1 MRLVL
6 LWLEIAALCHP
17 PGLYTVNRA
26 LLPMRRPGRRI
37 LATGLL
43 VLLAV
48 AALVGLRLTSAPD
61 AITTASRRSGRGF
74 SRLVDTQPLTTAQ
87 QLDKVASTREEGR
100 YSRDAL
106 NLADHAV
113 DLAFTSALR
122 DAQQH
127 PPAEDATTKAL
138 HEKIRQLEAQVK
150 SDDDNIKKLSGSAG
164 AEGQLQLAQAEQ
176 SLHQDELDDAKGD
189 LARAGG
195 DPATRIQRQ
204 FDQHHSSEMHSGQAQ
219 ATPFYQRPA
228 FQVPANMLAQAR
240 SWNQLRAKRQQL
252 AEAQQQAL
260 GAVGDLTRKHDD
272 LERHL
277 EQLKQAPPAN
287 RSPAD
292 VMKVMQHQSADRK
305 TLSEYDQR
313 ISDLQQLGQAY
324 GDWSAVVAN
333 EMMACVHG
341 MLRGALWIVLIV
353 LAVVFGNVAVASLSF
368 RIATDRRR
376 QATVRLLGRFAVQGI
391 GFVAIL
397 FVVLGSPGQLSTVLA
412 LAGAGLT
419 VALKDFIVAF
429 FGWFVLMGKNGIR
442 VGDWVEINGIVGE
455 VIDIGLLRTIL
466 LETGNWAEAGHPTGR
481 RVTFTNSFAIEGH
494 YFNFSTTGQWLWD
507 TLELMVPATD
517 DPYAV
522 TESILNVITKETES
536 DARVAEKEWQH
547 ATRNLGVHAFSAA
560 PSINMRPTMSGTN
573 VIVRYI
579 TQASERFSARNRIN
593 AAVVGLL
600 HRRPGTKIVQ
610 TKENAVPSA

>member
-1 MRLVL
+1 
-6 LWLEIAALCHP
+6 
-17 PGLYTVNRA
+17 
-26 LLPMRRPGRRI
+26 MRRPGRRI
-37 LATGLL
+37 LATGFL
-43 VLLAV
+43 VLLA
-48 AALVGLRLTSAPD
+48 AAAIVGLRLTSAPD
-61 AITTASRRSGRGF
+61 AITTANRRSIRGF
-74 SRLVDTQPLTTAQ
+74 SRVDTQALTTAQ
-87 QLDKVASTREEGR
+87 QLDKLAVTREEGR

-127 PPAEDATTKAL
+127 PPAEDANTKAL
-138 HEKIRQLEAQVK
+138 HERIRQLEIQLQADATVVQQLSTSK
-150 SDDDNIKKLSGSAG
+150 S
-164 AEGQLQLAQAEQ
+164 AEASGQLQLAQAEQ
-176 SLHQDELDDAKGD
+176 ALHQDELDDARSD

-195 DPATRIQRQ
+195 DPASRIQRQ
-204 FDQHHSSEMHSGQAQ
+204 FDQHHASEAHTQQSQA
-219 ATPFYQRPA
+219 APFYQRAA
-228 FQVPANMLAQAR
+228 FQVPPTMLAQAR
-240 SWNQLRAKRQQL
+240 LWYQLRDKRWQL
-252 AEAQQQAL
+252 AGAQQQAAS
-260 GAVGDLTRKHDD
+260 AVTELARKHDE

-277 EQLKQAPPAN
+277 EQLRQANALLAEESTGPAALTLI
-287 RSPAD
+287 RHEA
-292 VMKVMQHQSADRK
+292 ADRK
-305 TLSEYDQR
+305 TLAEYDR
-313 ISDLQQLGQAY
+313 RSSDLQHLGQTY
-324 GDWSAVVAN
+324 GDWSLVVAAQ
-333 EMMACVHG
+333 MTACVHG

-353 LAVVFGNVAVASLSF
+353 LAIVFGNIAVAALSLTL
-368 RIATDRRR
+368 ATDRRR

-391 GFVAIL
+391 GLVAIL
-397 FVVLGSPGQLSTVLA
+397 FVVLGSPGQLSTVIA

-507 TLELMVPATD
+507 TLELMVPASE

-522 TESILNVITKETES
+522 TESILQVITTETEA

-560 PSINMRPTMSGTN
+560 PSVNMRPTMSGTN
-573 VIVRYI
+573 VVVRYI
-579 TQASERFSARNRIN
+579 THANERFSARNRIN

-610 TKENAVPSA
+610 TKEDVVPSA

>member
-1 MRLVL
+1 MRQQV
-6 LWLEIAALCHP
+6 LWLEIA
-17 PGLYTVNRA
+17 R
-26 LLPMRRPGRRI
+26 LLSRRRFILWSAPSPMRRPGRRI
-37 LATGLL
+37 LAIGLL

-48 AALVGLRLTSAPD
+48 AAIVGLRLTTAPD
-61 AITTASRRSGRGF
+61 TITTSSRRPNRGYT
-74 SRLVDTQPLTTAQ
+74 RVDTQSLTTAQ
-87 QLDKVASTREEGR
+87 QLDKVAVSREEGR

-106 NLADHAV
+106 NLADHVV

-122 DAQQH
+122 DAQFH

-138 HEKIRQLEAQVK
+138 HDKIRQLEAQVK
-150 SDDDNIKKLSGSAG
+150 ADEENVKKLTASGSSD
-164 AEGQLQLAQAEQ
+164 GQLQLAQAEQ

-195 DPATRIQRQ
+195 DPAVRIQRQ
-204 FDQHHSSEMHSGQAQ
+204 FDQHHASEMHSGQSQ
-219 ATPFYQRPA
+219 PTPFYQRPA
-228 FQVPANMLAQAR
+228 FQVPDNMLAQAR
-240 SWNQLRAKRQQL
+240 LWNGLRGKRQQL
-252 AEAQQQAL
+252 AEAQQQAFA
-260 GAVGDLTRKHDD
+260 AVVDLTHKHDD

-277 EQLKQAPPAN
+277 EQLKQSTQKDASATEK
-287 RSPAD
+287 
-292 VMKVMQHQSADRK
+292 MKTMQHQAADRK

-324 GDWSAVVAN
+324 GDWSTVVAGQ
-333 EMMACVHG
+333 MTACVHG

-353 LAVVFGNVAVASLSF
+353 LAVVFGNIAVASLS
-368 RIATDRRR
+368 RRVATDRRR
-376 QATVRLLGRFAVQGI
+376 QATMRLLGRFIVQGI

-455 VIDIGLLRTIL
+455 VIDIGLLRTVL

-507 TLELMVPATD
+507 TLELVVPASE

-522 TESILNVITKETES
+522 TESILQVITKQTEA

-547 ATRNLGVHAFSAA
+547 ATRNYGVHAFSAA
-560 PSINMRPTMSGTN
+560 PSVNMRPTMSGTN

-579 TQASERFSARNRIN
+579 TQANERFSTRNRIN

-600 HRRPGTKIVQ
+600 HRRPGTKIVE
-610 TKENAVPSA
+610 TKESAVPSS

>member
-1 MRLVL
+1 
-6 LWLEIAALCHP
+6 
-17 PGLYTVNRA
+17 
-26 LLPMRRPGRRI
+26 MRRPGRRI

-43 VLLAV
+43 GLLAI
-48 AALVGLRLTSAPD
+48 AAIVGLRLTSAPD
-61 AITTASRRSGRGF
+61 DLTPPNRRPGRV
-74 SRLVDTQPLTTAQ
+74 RLVDTQPLTTAQ
-87 QLDKVASTREEGR
+87 QLDKIAVTRDEGR

-122 DAQQH
+122 DAQLH

-138 HEKIRQLEAQVK
+138 HEKIRQLDAQVK
-150 SDDDNIKKLSGSAG
+150 ADEENVKRLSASSTPD
-164 AEGQLQLAQAEQ
+164 GQVQLAQAEQ

-195 DPATRIQRQ
+195 DPASRIQRQ
-204 FDQHHSSEMHSGQAQ
+204 FDQHHASELHNGQPQ
-219 ATPFYQRPA
+219 TTPFYQRPP
-228 FQVPANMLAQAR
+228 FQVPATMLQQAR
-240 SWNQLRAKRQQL
+240 SWNELRGKRQQL

-260 GAVGDLTRKHDD
+260 GAVADLTRKHDD

-277 EQLKQAPPAN
+277 EGLKQSSPAN
-287 RSPAD
+287 ASATEA
-292 VMKVMQHQSADRK
+292 MKAMQHQSADRK

-324 GDWSAVVAN
+324 ADWSTVVGVQ
-333 EMMACVHG
+333 MRACVHG

-353 LAVVFGNVAVASLSF
+353 LAIVLGNIAVSSVSL

-397 FVVLGSPGQLSTVLA
+397 FVVLGSPGQLSTFIA

-455 VIDIGLLRTIL
+455 VTDIGLLRTTL

-507 TLELMVPATD
+507 TLELMVPVTD

-522 TESILNVITKETES
+522 TESILQIIIKETES

-547 ATRNLGVHAFSAA
+547 ATRNYGVHAFSAA
-560 PSINMRPTMSGTN
+560 PSVNMRPTMSGTN

-579 TQASERFSARNRIN
+579 TQANERFSTRNRIN

-600 HRRPGTKIVQ
+600 HRRPGTKIVEA
-610 TKENAVPSA
+610 KENAVPSA